1 MQAYIISSKNLDKGL
16 EEAEKIIAIENVNI
30 FDKTLDEFEKDLGIE
45 DVRNIK
51 NKIFL
56 KPFKGDKKSN
66 ILVLKKSATN
76 SAQNAMLK
84 LLEEPPPS
92 TIIIIIAQSHQIFLP
107 TILSR
112 VKVIAIKNEKSV
124 NTEGFNQM
132 LKINGAGDALY
143 LAQEVS
149 KNKDQ
154 AIAWLENTILTARV
168 EMLKNLEDKEKALKF
183 QKVIKSLEHAH
194 SDLKNTNVNTR
205 LALEN
210 LFLNL

>member
-1 MQAYIISSKNLDKGL
+1 
-16 EEAEKIIAIENVNI
+16 
-30 FDKTLDEFEKDLGIE
+30 
-45 DVRNIK
+45 
-51 NKIFL
+51 
-56 KPFKGDKKSN
+56 
-66 ILVLKKSATN
+66 
-76 SAQNAMLK
+76 MLK

-149 KNKDQ
+149 KTKIKQ
-154 AIAWLENTILTARV
+154 SHG
-168 EMLKNLEDKEKALKF
+168 LKIQFSQPEL
-183 QKVIKSLEHAH
+183 
-194 SDLKNTNVNTR
+194 R
-205 LALEN
+205 C
-210 LFLNL
+210 